1 MPYIRNDKKAL
12 FFIYLDFFFTESLNN
27 SECHWNSSGL
37 QHTNPQN
44 TVTTKT
50 LHNELLRSSGSQTSI
65 ATQDIEYS
73 MIELNFGSPLN
84 NLNK

>member
-1 MPYIRNDKKAL
+1 MHFIKNEKKAL
-12 FFIYLDFFFTESLNN
+12 FFLFIFTFFTESLNN
-27 SECHWNSSGL
+27 GECHWNSSGL
-37 QHTNPQN
+37 QHTNPEN
-44 TVTTKT
+44 TVTTRT
-50 LHNELLRSSGSQTSI
+50 LHNELLRSSDSQASI

>member
-1 MPYIRNDKKAL
+1 MHFIKNEKKAL
-12 FFIYLDFFFTESLNN
+12 FFYFFLLFFTESLNN
-27 SECHWNSSGL
+27 GECHWNSSGL
-37 QHTNPQN
+37 QHTNPEN
-44 TVTTKT
+44 TVTTRT
-50 LHNELLRSSGSQTSI
+50 LHNELLRSSGSQASI

>member
-1 MPYIRNDKKAL
+1 MHFIKNEKKLYFL
-12 FFIYLDFFFTESLNN
+12 FLFTFFTESLNN
-27 SECHWNSSGL
+27 GECHWNSSGL
-37 QHTNPQN
+37 QHTNPEN
-44 TVTTKT
+44 TVTTRT
-50 LHNELLRSSGSQTSI
+50 LHNELLRSSGSQASI

>member
-1 MPYIRNDKKAL
+1 MHFIKNEKKSFIL
-12 FFIYLDFFFTESLNN
+12 YFFLLFFTESLNN
-27 SECHWNSSGL
+27 GECHWNSSGL
-37 QHTNPQN
+37 QHTNPEN
-44 TVTTKT
+44 TVTTRT
-50 LHNELLRSSGSQTSI
+50 LHNELLRSSGSQASI

>member
-1 MPYIRNDKKAL
+1 MHFTANETNLSLFSYIIL
-12 FFIYLDFFFTESLNN
+12 TESLNN
-27 SECHWNSSGL
+27 SECHWNTSRS
-37 QHTNPQN
+37 QHTIPEN
-44 TVTTKT
+44 TDTTKT

-65 ATQDIEYS
+65 ATHDIEYS

>member
-1 MPYIRNDKKAL
+1 MRKKLYFL
-12 FFIYLDFFFTESLNN
+12 FLFTFFTESLNN
-27 SECHWNSSGL
+27 GECHWNSPGL
-37 QHTNPQN
+37 QHTNPEN
-44 TVTTKT
+44 TVTTRT
-50 LHNELLRSSGSQTSI
+50 LHNELLRSSGSQASI